1 MAALSRLIAKE
12 LSSALGITDSS
23 SVSKS
28 SIPKSSMNPLVKSR
42 SEAFDSAAISETD
55 SAFYSPVI
63 STIDQMTIGKKGS
76 KGQNIS
82 AFLQKR
88 APNVEKA
95 ELDSFDL
102 NLEPNR
108 IYTRKEVLD
117 IAKEKGS
124 KEYTIEVVNPYKV
137 DTFRTEQRQM
147 VADKEKDFIT
157 LALQG
162 NKNYVRGEFETHFGG
177 TKNLGHTRSSIR
189 EVMPKGGPLTKK
201 IKDRERYL
209 LLEEIQSDTAKTRS
223 ANKDEYAKPYS
234 EDRLSFDAEFG
245 NDDIYN
251 YIVDGFN
258 DLRDNLDFD
267 FNVEYST
274 PIVNT
279 IKQFYFDVYTKSN
292 ITSMGEVSIQKKLIK
307 NKDSLKKLLKDKHKI
322 KAEGTDI
329 DQISSD
335 AIKKNLSSYMSADL
349 ENPTML
355 DEIDGTFSYLNTQ
368 IRDTFTEKFKV
379 GDLSKSPV
387 LSRSDYLKRLILAN
401 ISYAKKNDINKIV
414 IPDYKEIARQRTNT
428 FDEVVSEDSPI
439 FAKYEKA
446 RKTGDHGKV
455 AQEYFENVFK
465 KTYKDAMAKVLNS
478 LKNETKGKIKIGTR
492 QLKYPD
498 LTQKSRYRTSTATE
512 IDISNFNYNPE
523 TQQLRFSEGGL
534 VKGLMSR

>member
-12 LSSALGITDSS
+12 LSSALGVADSS

-42 SEAFDSAAISETD
+42 EDLSETD

-63 STIDQMTIGKKGS
+63 STIDQMTIGKEGS

-88 APNVEKA
+88 APNVEKS

-102 NLEPNR
+102 NLEPDR

-117 IAKEKGS
+117 IAKERGS
-124 KEYTIEVVNPYKV
+124 KEYTTEIVDPYKV
-137 DTFRTEQRQM
+137 DTFSDSQRQM
-147 VADKEKDFIT
+147 ITDKEKDFIT

-209 LLEEIQSDTAKTRS
+209 LLEEIQSDTAKTRG
-223 ANKDEYAKPYS
+223 ANKDEYAKIGVKDTDTYD
-234 EDRLSFDAEFG
+234 EVD
-245 NDDIYN
+245 N
-251 YIVDGFN
+251 YISEGFS
-258 DLRDNLDFD
+258 DLQDSLDFD
-267 FNVEYST
+267 FNVEYNNK
-274 PIVNT
+274 IVNT
-279 IKQFYFDVYTKSN
+279 IKEFYLAVYTKSD
-292 ITSMGEVSIQKKLIK
+292 IASIGEANVQKKLIK
-307 NKDSLKKLLKDKHKI
+307 NKDALKKLLKSEHKI

-329 DQISSD
+329 DQIASD

-349 ENPTML
+349 ENPVML
-355 DEIDGTFSYLNTQ
+355 DEIDGVFSYFNSQ
-368 IRDTFTEKFKV
+368 IRDHFIEKFKV
-379 GDLSKSPV
+379 IDLAKSPI

-401 ISYAKKNDINKIV
+401 ISYAKKNNLNKIV
-414 IPDYKEIARQRTNT
+414 IPDYKEIARQRTST

-446 RKTGDHGKV
+446 RKTGDHGEV
-455 AQEYFENVFK
+455 AQEYFETVFK

-478 LKNETKGKIKIGTR
+478 LKTETKGKIKIGTR

-498 LTQKSRYRTSTATE
+498 LTQKSRFRTSTATE
-512 IDISNFNYNPE
+512 IDISNFDYNPATE
-523 TQQLRFSEGGL
+523 QLRFSEGGL

>member
-12 LSSALGITDSS
+12 LSSALGVADSS

-42 SEAFDSAAISETD
+42 SDISETD

-63 STIDQMTIGKKGS
+63 STIDQMTIGKEGS

-88 APNVEKA
+88 APNVEKS

-108 IYTRKEVLD
+108 TYTRKEVLD
-117 IAKEKGS
+117 IAKERGS
-124 KEYTIEVVNPYKV
+124 KEYTTEIVDPYKV
-137 DTFRTEQRQM
+137 DTFSDSQRQM
-147 VADKEKDFIT
+147 IVDKEKDFIT

-189 EVMPKGGPLTKK
+189 EVMPEGGPLSKK

-209 LLEEIQSDTAKTRS
+209 LLEEIQSDTAKVRG
-223 ANKDEYAKPYS
+223 ANKDEYAKIGIKDTDTYDEVDDYIS
-234 EDRLSFDAEFG
+234 EGFG
-245 NDDIYN
+245 
-251 YIVDGFN
+251 
-258 DLRDNLDFD
+258 DLQDSLDFD
-267 FNVEYST
+267 FNVEYNNK
-274 PIVNT
+274 IVNT
-279 IKQFYFDVYTKSN
+279 IKEFYLAVYTKSD
-292 ITSMGEVSIQKKLIK
+292 ITSIGEANIQKKLIK
-307 NKDSLKKLLKDKHKI
+307 NKDALKKLLKSEHKI

-329 DQISSD
+329 DQIASD

-349 ENPTML
+349 ENPVML
-355 DEIDGTFSYLNTQ
+355 DEIDGVFSYFNSQ
-368 IRDTFTEKFKV
+368 IRDHFIEKFKV
-379 GDLSKSPV
+379 VDLAKSPI

-401 ISYAKKNDINKIV
+401 ISYAKKNNLNKIV

-455 AQEYFENVFK
+455 AQEYFETVFK
-465 KTYKDAMAKVLNS
+465 KTYKDAMAKVLNN
-478 LKNETKGKIKIGTR
+478 LKTETKGKIKIGTR

-498 LTQKSRYRTSTATE
+498 LTQKSRFRISTATE
-512 IDISNFNYNPE
+512 IDISNFDYNPATE
-523 TQQLRFSEGGL
+523 QLRFSEGGL

>member
-12 LSSALGITDSS
+12 LSSALGVADSS

-42 SEAFDSAAISETD
+42 EDLSETD

-63 STIDQMTIGKKGS
+63 STIDQMTIGKEGS

-88 APNVEKA
+88 APNVEKS

-102 NLEPNR
+102 NLEPDR

-117 IAKEKGS
+117 IAKERGS
-124 KEYTIEVVNPYKV
+124 KEYTTEIVDPYKV
-137 DTFRTEQRQM
+137 DTFSDSQRQM
-147 VADKEKDFIT
+147 ITDKEKDFIT

-209 LLEEIQSDTAKTRS
+209 LLEEIQSDTAKTRG
-223 ANKDEYAKPYS
+223 ANKDEYAKIGVK
-234 EDRLSFDAEFG
+234 DTDTFDEV
-245 NDDIYN
+245 DN
-251 YIVDGFN
+251 YISEGFN
-258 DLRDNLDFD
+258 DLQDNLDFD
-267 FNVEYST
+267 FNVEYNNK
-274 PIVNT
+274 IVNT
-279 IKQFYFDVYTKSN
+279 IKEFYLAVYTKSD
-292 ITSMGEVSIQKKLIK
+292 IASIGEANVQKKLIK
-307 NKDSLKKLLKDKHKI
+307 NKDALKKLLKSEHKI

-329 DQISSD
+329 DQIASD

-349 ENPTML
+349 ENPVML
-355 DEIDGTFSYLNTQ
+355 DEIDGVFSYFNSQ
-368 IRDTFTEKFKV
+368 IRDHFIEKFKV
-379 GDLSKSPV
+379 IDLAKSPI

-401 ISYAKKNDINKIV
+401 ISYAKKNNLNKIV
-414 IPDYKEIARQRTNT
+414 IPDYKEIARQRTST

-446 RKTGDHGKV
+446 RKTGDHGEV
-455 AQEYFENVFK
+455 AQEYFETVFK

-478 LKNETKGKIKIGTR
+478 LKTETKGKIKIGTR

-498 LTQKSRYRTSTATE
+498 LTQKSRFRTSTATE
-512 IDISNFNYNPE
+512 IDISNFDYNPATE
-523 TQQLRFSEGGL
+523 QLRFSEGGL